1 MVRFGHLSG
10 RFPSHLGRLEEQ
22 KVLFF
27 HRKNAFF
34 LHGSFSLLGA
44 PEGPSGR
51 ILAHFGPVLVP
62 NGFPKSAKN
71 SFKSGLGRGP
81 KMDPDMY
88 HFLDHLGAILG
99 LSGRSLGLS

>member
-1 MVRFGHLSG
+1 MGTSPADFQAILDASNSRKFV
-10 RFPSHLGRLEEQ
+10 
-22 KVLFF
+22 FF
-27 HRKNAFF
+27 NRKITSF
-34 LHGSFSLLGA
+34 LHGSFSLLEA
-44 PEGPSGR
+44 PEGSSGR

-81 KMDPDMY
+81 KMDPVMY